1 MVVPPAALAHPAGH
15 HVAARVETVQLAADT
30 HRRRRRVRAV
40 GIAPPP
46 AQRIRDPL
54 AGHGLVRILAARGD
68 REGRGGGHVVVGAR
82 IRVAA
87 RGLDPN
93 GLLPRQSRDVHVVR
107 PQRHD
112 VARGSTGR
120 NLAAAH
126 QHSRRGHGPAH
137 RRAHRDGTG
146 ELLAVQR
153 RPRRPIPRVLD
164 LADHGPGLVFEDGV
178 ESVQEA
184 TAAILLAVPG
194 RVQLPVVARRLR
206 LHEVDNLRARVLGVH
221 RLDERGDT
229 RHVRR
234 RHGRAVGDRVA
245 AQVEQQRRGRINLVA
260 GRREVNRRAVVRKIG
275 ARQGQAGGHV
285 VGLGDGAHLRNAVDH
300 GGHADTALD
309 GAALGRRGGICG
321 RTVIDRGVV
330 DAHPLVTGSGDDRQ
344 APALRVVNRARR
356 RLQARRL
363 LRVRRAPVD
372 PRIHRVGVV
381 HDVHP
386 VIGRPHERAG
396 HVLGVDEAVIVRG
409 LDGHNRRLGRD
420 AVNADVVVVGG
431 DDARDVCAVVE
442 LVAPA
447 VEVLRSDAIHR
458 ALHGA
463 LSVHAAFQVGV
474 RVLDARVHDGDGHGG
489 AFHGHGPCL
498 ARVHGLGTPVEDS
511 LLGAGLGLGRG
522 LVAREGQA
530 AGGSSV
536 VARNVVA
543 PSVVARGGVLAGG
556 EGDALVVEDALGA
569 GRADRV
575 DGDARVLEGRGQV
588 GRERGRGALCEESAD
603 LRVGGQGGA
612 LDRRN
617 QREGA
622 LEVLGADSRR
632 QVDGVVHL
640 VVVGAGGGDEA
651 RCGFVGAGRR
661 GLRRHDAHG
670 QGEGGDD
677 SDACDSAAHCSSA
690 FDRCWIVGTPIIY
703 EFVSNNKT

>member
-1 MVVPPAALAHPAGH
+1 M
-15 HVAARVETVQLAADT
+15 
-30 HRRRRRVRAV
+30 
-40 GIAPPP
+40 
-46 AQRIRDPL
+46 
-54 AGHGLVRILAARGD
+54 RILAARGD

-184 TAAILLAVPG
+184 VASVFLAVPG
-194 RVQLPVVARRLR
+194 RVQLPVVASRLL
-206 LHEVDNLRARVLGVH
+206 LHEVDDLRARVLGVH
-221 RLDERGDT
+221 RLDESCDT

-245 AQVEQQRRGRINLVA
+245 AQVEQQRRGRINLVT

-275 ARQGQAGGHV
+275 ARQGQARLHV
-285 VGLGDGAHLRNAVDH
+285 VRLTDRAHLRNAVDH

-330 DAHPLVTGSGDDRQ
+330 DAHPLVTGGGDDRQ

-356 RLQARRL
+356 RLQARSL

-381 HDVHP
+381 DDVHP

-396 HVLGVDEAVIVRG
+396 HVLGVDEAIIVRG
-409 LDGHNRRLGRD
+409 LDGHNGRLGRD
-420 AVNADVVVVGG
+420 AVNADVIVVGG
-431 DDARDVCAVVE
+431 DDARDVRAVVE

-447 VEVLRSDAIHR
+447 VEVLRNDAIHR

-474 RVLDARVHDGDGHGG
+474 CVLDARVHDGDGHGG
-489 AFHGHGPCL
+489 AFHGHGPGL

-536 VARNVVA
+536 VAR
-543 PSVVARGGVLAGG
+543 SVVARGGVLAGG

-575 DGDARVLEGRGQV
+575 DGDARVLEGCGQV
-588 GRERGRGALCEESAD
+588 GRERGRGALCEEGAD

-612 LDRRN
+612 LDRRD

-651 RCGFVGAGRR
+651 RGGFVGASWR

-677 SDACDSAAHCSSA
+677 SDACGSAAHCSSA
-690 FDRCWIVGTPIIY
+690 FDRCWIVDTPIIY

>member
-1 MVVPPAALAHPAGH
+1 MVVPPAALAHPAGR
-15 HVAARVETVQLAADT
+15 HVAARIETVQLASNT

-46 AQRIRDPL
+46 AERIRDPL
-54 AGHGLVRILAARGD
+54 TGHGLVRILAARGD
-68 REGRGGGHVVVGAR
+68 REGRGGGRVVVGAR

-184 TAAILLAVPG
+184 VASVFLAVPG
-194 RVQLPVVARRLR
+194 RVQLPVVASRLL
-206 LHEVDNLRARVLGVH
+206 LHEVDDLRARVLGVH
-221 RLDERGDT
+221 RLDESCDT

-260 GRREVNRRAVVRKIG
+260 GRREVDRRAVVRKIG
-275 ARQGQAGGHV
+275 ARQGQARLHV
-285 VGLGDGAHLRNAVDH
+285 VRLTDRAHLRNAVDH

-330 DAHPLVTGSGDDRQ
+330 DAHPLVTGGGDDRQ

-356 RLQARRL
+356 RLQARSL

-381 HDVHP
+381 DDVHP

-396 HVLGVDEAVIVRG
+396 HVLGVDEAIIVRG
-409 LDGHNRRLGRD
+409 LDGHNGRLGRD
-420 AVNADVVVVGG
+420 AVNADVIVVGG
-431 DDARDVCAVVE
+431 DDARDVRAVVE

-447 VEVLRSDAIHR
+447 VEVLRNDAIHR

-474 RVLDARVHDGDGHGG
+474 CVLDARVHDGDGHGG
-489 AFHGHGPCL
+489 AFHGHGPGL

-536 VARNVVA
+536 VAR
-543 PSVVARGGVLAGG
+543 SVVARGGVLAGG

-588 GRERGRGALCEESAD
+588 GRERGRGALCEEGAD

-612 LDRRN
+612 LDRRD

-651 RCGFVGAGRR
+651 RGGFVGAGRR

-677 SDACDSAAHCSSA
+677 SDACGSAAHCSSA
-690 FDRCWIVGTPIIY
+690 FDRC
-703 EFVSNNKT
+703 

>member
-54 AGHGLVRILAARGD
+54 TGHGLVRILAARGD

-164 LADHGPGLVFEDGV
+164 LADHGPGLVFQDGV

-184 TAAILLAVPG
+184 VASVFLAVPG
-194 RVQLPVVARRLR
+194 RVQLPVVASRLL
-206 LHEVDNLRARVLGVH
+206 LHEVDDLRARVLGVH
-221 RLDERGDT
+221 RLDESCDT

-245 AQVEQQRRGRINLVA
+245 AQVEQQRRGRINLVT

-275 ARQGQAGGHV
+275 ARQGQARLHV
-285 VGLGDGAHLRNAVDH
+285 VRLGDGAHLRDAVDH

-330 DAHPLVTGSGDDRQ
+330 DAHPLVTGGGDDRQ

-396 HVLGVDEAVIVRG
+396 HVLGVDEAIIVRG

-420 AVNADVVVVGG
+420 AVNADVIVVGG
-431 DDARDVCAVVE
+431 DDARDVRAVVE

-463 LSVHAAFQVGV
+463 LSVHAPLQVGV
-474 RVLDARVHDGDGHGG
+474 RVLNARVHDGDGHGG

-530 AGGSSV
+530 AGGSNVVARSV
-536 VARNVVA
+536 VAR
-543 PSVVARGGVLAGG
+543 SVVARGGVLAGG

-575 DGDARVLEGRGQV
+575 NGDARVLEGCGQV
-588 GRERGRGALCEESAD
+588 GRERGRGALCEEGAD

-612 LDRRN
+612 LDRRD

-640 VVVGAGGGDEA
+640 VVVGAGGGNEA
-651 RCGFVGAGRR
+651 CGGFVGAGRR

-677 SDACDSAAHCSSA
+677 SDACGSAAHCSSA

>member
-15 HVAARVETVQLAADT
+15 HVAARVETVQLASNT

-54 AGHGLVRILAARGD
+54 TGHGLVRTLAARGD
-68 REGRGGGHVVVGAR
+68 REGRGGDRLVVGAR

-93 GLLPRQSRDVHVVR
+93 GLLPRQSRDVHAVR

-184 TAAILLAVPG
+184 VASVFLAVPG
-194 RVQLPVVARRLR
+194 RVQLPVVASRLL
-206 LHEVDNLRARVLGVH
+206 LHEVDDLRARVLGVH
-221 RLDERGDT
+221 RLDESCDT

-245 AQVEQQRRGRINLVA
+245 AQVEQQRRGRINLVT

-275 ARQGQAGGHV
+275 ARQGQARLHV
-285 VGLGDGAHLRNAVDH
+285 VRLTDRAHLRNAVDH

-330 DAHPLVTGSGDDRQ
+330 DAHPLVTGGGDDRQ

-356 RLQARRL
+356 RLQARSL

-381 HDVHP
+381 DDVHP

-396 HVLGVDEAVIVRG
+396 HVLGVDEAIIVRG
-409 LDGHNRRLGRD
+409 LDGHNGRLGRD
-420 AVNADVVVVGG
+420 AVNADVIVVGG
-431 DDARDVCAVVE
+431 DDARDVRAVVE

-447 VEVLRSDAIHR
+447 VEVLRNDAIHR

-474 RVLDARVHDGDGHGG
+474 CVLDARVHDGDGHGG
-489 AFHGHGPCL
+489 AFHGHGPGL

-536 VARNVVA
+536 VAR
-543 PSVVARGGVLAGG
+543 SVVARGGVLAGG

-575 DGDARVLEGRGQV
+575 DGDARVLERGGQV
-588 GRERGRGALCEESAD
+588 GRERGRGTLCEESAD

-612 LDRRN
+612 LDRRD

-640 VVVGAGGGDEA
+640 VVVGAGGGNEA
-651 RCGFVGAGRR
+651 RGGFVGAGRR

-677 SDACDSAAHCSSA
+677 SDACGSAAHCSSA
-690 FDRCWIVGTPIIY
+690 FDRCWIVDTPIIY